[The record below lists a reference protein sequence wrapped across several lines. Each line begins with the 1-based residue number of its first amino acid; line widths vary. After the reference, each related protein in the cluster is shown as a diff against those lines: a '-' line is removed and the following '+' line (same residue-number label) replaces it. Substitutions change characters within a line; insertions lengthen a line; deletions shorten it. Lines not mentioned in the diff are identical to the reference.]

1 MQLGYADNIIL
12 NWKIPL
18 QNNVYGNLPA
28 FMNIY
33 KTRNNAHHKFHTSYL
48 CGVESDLIFG
58 GSSFCS
64 YAFSNVSVVSIY
76 YLCKK
81 K

>member
-1 MQLGYADNIIL
+1 
-12 NWKIPL
+12 
-18 QNNVYGNLPA
+18 
-28 FMNIY
+28 MNIY
-33 KTRNNAHHKFHTSYL
+33 KTQNNAYRKFHTSYL
-48 CGVESDLIFG
+48 CVVESGLIFV

-81 K
+81 KKEVKSKIF